1 MSDIQ
6 SIQVCSG
13 LEQNRRHLQRSP
25 CNPDIHN
32 PDRIHHHIW
41 RTLYRSNSVQS
52 QSTGHPIAL
61 ANTGSSTPI
70 FNAIHNDV
78 SHIRNG
84 LYDPMVLSRLT
95 RIVSAYSKISVAFTF
110 KQITSITHSKGNIDS
125 RLLNYQWICTHHQF
139 PNNFPNYLF
148 SKISLQ
154 DILFS
159 ILQK

>member
-32 PDRIHHHIW
+32 PDRISHHLGS
-41 RTLYRSNSVQS
+41 LYTAATQCRDNRQVILSLSQIPGLQHRSS
-52 QSTGHPIAL
+52 
-61 ANTGSSTPI
+61 
-70 FNAIHNDV
+70 NAIHIDV

-110 KQITSITHSKGNIDS
+110 KQITSTTHSKGNIDS
-125 RLLNYQWICTHHQF
+125 RLLNYHWICTHHQF
-139 PNNFPNYLF
+139 PNNFPNNLF

-154 DILFS
+154 DI
-159 ILQK
+159 

>member
-32 PDRIHHHIW
+32 PDRISHHLW
-41 RTLYRSNSVQS
+41 NLYTRSYPVQR
-52 QSTGHPIAL
+52 QSIGHPIAL
-61 ANTGSSTPI
+61 ANTGLQHRSS
-70 FNAIHNDV
+70 NAIHNDV

-95 RIVSAYSKISVAFTF
+95 RIVSAYSKISVAFKF
-110 KQITSITHSKGNIDS
+110 KQITTNTHSKVNIDS
-125 RLLNYQWICTHHQF
+125 RLLNYQWICTTS
-139 PNNFPNYLF
+139 PD
-148 SKISLQ
+148 SK
-154 DILFS
+154 
-159 ILQK
+159 

>member
-32 PDRIHHHIW
+32 PDRISHHLW
-41 RTLYRSNSVQS
+41 NLYTRTYPVQR
-52 QSTGHPIAL
+52 QSIGHPIVF
-61 ANTGSSTPI
+61 ANTRSSTPI
-70 FNAIHNDV
+70 FKCNSQRRITYSEWV
-78 SHIRNG
+78 IRPHGPFPVN
-84 LYDPMVLSRLT
+84 PNSERLF
-95 RIVSAYSKISVAFTF
+95 KNKCAFKF

-125 RLLNYQWICTHHQF
+125 RLLNYQWICTHHQI

-148 SKISLQ
+148 SQIISLQ
-154 DILFS
+154 D
-159 ILQK
+159 K

>member
-1 MSDIQ
+1 MSGIQ

-13 LEQNRRHLQRSP
+13 LEQNRRHFLRSP

-41 RTLYRSNSVQS
+41 RTQYRSYSVQS
-52 QSTGHPIAL
+52 QSIVHPIAL
-61 ANTGSSTPI
+61 ANTGLQHRSS
-70 FNAIHNDV
+70 NAIHNDV

-110 KQITSITHSKGNIDS
+110 KQITSNTHSKGNIDS
-125 RLLNYQWICTHHQF
+125 RLLNYQLICIHHRF

-148 SKISLQ
+148 SKISLL
-154 DILFS
+154 DI
-159 ILQK
+159 

>member
-1 MSDIQ
+1 MSSYVSKKGVKQRINSPPPTEIYLKEIGFISQLVMSDIQ

-70 FNAIHNDV
+70 FNAIHYVV
-78 SHIRNG
+78 SLFGMGNPNNERNN
-84 LYDPMVLSRLT
+84 L
-95 RIVSAYSKISVAFTF
+95 KISVAFKS
-110 KQITSITHSKGNIDS
+110 KQITTNTFQ
-125 RLLNYQWICTHHQF
+125 R
-139 PNNFPNYLF
+139 
-148 SKISLQ
+148 
-154 DILFS
+154 
-159 ILQK
+159 

>member
-1 MSDIQ
+1 MKEIGFISQLVMSDIQ

-41 RTLYRSNSVQS
+41 RTQYRSYSVQS
-52 QSTGHPIAL
+52 QSIVHPITL
-61 ANTGSSTPI
+61 ANTGLQHRSS
-70 FNAIHNDV
+70 NAIHNDV

-95 RIVSAYSKISVAFTF
+95 RIVSAYSKISVHSNSNNSH
-110 KQITSITHSKGNIDS
+110 QIPIQ
-125 RLLNYQWICTHHQF
+125 RE
-139 PNNFPNYLF
+139 
-148 SKISLQ
+148 
-154 DILFS
+154 IL
-159 ILQK
+159 IVGY

>member
-1 MSDIQ
+1 MRINSPPPTEMYLKEICFISQFVTSDIQ

-32 PDRIHHHIW
+32 PDRIPHHIW

-70 FNAIHNDV
+70 FNAIHYVV
-78 SHIRNG
+78 SLFGMGNPNNERNN
-84 LYDPMVLSRLT
+84 L
-95 RIVSAYSKISVAFTF
+95 KISVHSNSS
-110 KQITSITHSKGNIDS
+110 KSQQIPIQ
-125 RLLNYQWICTHHQF
+125 R
-139 PNNFPNYLF
+139 
-148 SKISLQ
+148 
-154 DILFS
+154 
-159 ILQK
+159 

>member
-13 LEQNRRHLQRSP
+13 LEQIRRHFLRSP
-25 CNPDIHN
+25 CNTGIHN
-32 PDRIHHHIW
+32 PDRISHHL
-41 RTLYRSNSVQS
+41 RNLYTRSYPVQR
-52 QSTGHPIAL
+52 QSIGHPIAF
-61 ANTGSSTPI
+61 ANTRSSTPI

-110 KQITSITHSKGNIDS
+110 KQITSNTHSKGNIDS
-125 RLLNYQWICTHHQF
+125 RLLNYQLICTHHQI

-148 SKISLQ
+148 SKISSL
-154 DILFS
+154 DI
-159 ILQK
+159 

>member
-41 RTLYRSNSVQS
+41 RTQYRSYSVQS
-52 QSTGHPIAL
+52 QSIVHPITL
-61 ANTGSSTPI
+61 ANTGLQHRSS
-70 FNAIHNDV
+70 NAIHNDV

-95 RIVSAYSKISVAFTF
+95 RIVSAYSKISVAFKF

-125 RLLNYQWICTHHQF
+125 RLLNYQWICTTSQD
-139 PNNFPNYLF
+139 
-148 SKISLQ
+148 SK
-154 DILFS
+154 
-159 ILQK
+159 

>member
-1 MSDIQ
+1 MKEIGFISQIVMSDIQ

-41 RTLYRSNSVQS
+41 RTQYRSNSVQS

-61 ANTGSSTPI
+61 ANIRSSTPI

-95 RIVSAYSKISVAFTF
+95 RIVSAYSKISV
-110 KQITSITHSKGNIDS
+110 HSNSNNHIKYPIKGK
-125 RLLNYQWICTHHQF
+125 Y
-139 PNNFPNYLF
+139 
-148 SKISLQ
+148 
-154 DILFS
+154 
-159 ILQK
+159 

>member
-32 PDRIHHHIW
+32 PDRISHHL
-41 RTLYRSNSVQS
+41 RNLYTRSYPVQR
-52 QSTGHPIAL
+52 QSIGHPIAFT
-61 ANTGSSTPI
+61 NTRSSTPI

-125 RLLNYQWICTHHQF
+125 RLLNYQWICTTS
-139 PNNFPNYLF
+139 PD
-148 SKISLQ
+148 SK
-154 DILFS
+154 
-159 ILQK
+159 